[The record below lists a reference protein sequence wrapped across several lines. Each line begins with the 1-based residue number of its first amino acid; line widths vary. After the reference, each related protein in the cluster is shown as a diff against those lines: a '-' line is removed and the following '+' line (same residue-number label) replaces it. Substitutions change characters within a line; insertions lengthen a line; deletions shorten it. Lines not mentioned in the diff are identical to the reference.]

1 MIKGTRKN
9 RTSRRNFAAGIL
21 AGRLESRSGLSRV
34 ANISRVRNRE
44 FGAMLAQLV
53 KVHFRRDWMMK
64 AQLTPLLDLGA
75 NFETRNVSIRRVPAV
90 EWD

>member
-1 MIKGTRKN
+1 
-9 RTSRRNFAAGIL
+9 
-21 AGRLESRSGLSRV
+21 
-34 ANISRVRNRE
+34 
-44 FGAMLAQLV
+44 MLAQLV
-53 KVHFRRDWMMK
+53 KVHFRRDWMTK